1 MKPIPYVPKVRVM
14 PGRIL
19 DVGSAW
25 RGIESILFSL
35 IKEFGVGTGLA
46 VEFGV
51 ESGYSAAALANYF
64 GVVIAVDHFSGL
76 GHDAESFY
84 PAVKKQLSVYP
95 NIAPCPQSWEDFS
108 HHYDDNVIDFNPIDL
123 IHIDMDHNY
132 QQTFEAGDWAVQHAP
147 VVIFHDTLSW
157 PDDVGRACEDLA
169 DKHSLH
175 YHNYEDS
182 HGLGILSR
190 KGKL

>member
-35 IKEFGVGTGLA
+35 IKEFHIGTSCAL
-46 VEFGV
+46 EFGV
-51 ESGYSAAALANYF
+51 EHGYSTAALANYF
-64 GVVIAVDHFSGL
+64 GEVLAVDHFAGL
-76 GHDAESFY
+76 GHDPQILYMEVLQRLMLDYSNVEIINF
-84 PAVKKQLSVYP
+84 PWEVY
-95 NIAPCPQSWEDFS
+95 AS
-108 HHYDDNVIDFNPIDL
+108 HSDDTFDL

-147 VVIFHDTLSW
+147 VTIFHDTLSW

>member
-35 IKEFGVGTGLA
+35 IKEFGVGTNSAL
-46 VEFGV
+46 EFGV
-51 ESGYSAAALANYF
+51 EYGYSAAALGNYF
-64 GVVIAVDHFSGL
+64 GEVIAVDHFAGL
-76 GHDAESFY
+76 GHDPDSFY
-84 PAVKKQLSVYP
+84 AAVSQNLEPFANVGIVRS
-95 NIAPCPQSWEDFS
+95 SWESIAAIPNSKDR
-108 HHYDDNVIDFNPIDL
+108 DL

-132 QQTFEAGDWAVQHAP
+132 DQTYRAGEWAITHAP

-157 PDDVGRACEDLA
+157 PDGVGRACEDL
-169 DKHSLH
+169 SNNYGSH
-175 YHNYEDS
+175 YHNYEDC

-190 KGKL
+190 KGKI